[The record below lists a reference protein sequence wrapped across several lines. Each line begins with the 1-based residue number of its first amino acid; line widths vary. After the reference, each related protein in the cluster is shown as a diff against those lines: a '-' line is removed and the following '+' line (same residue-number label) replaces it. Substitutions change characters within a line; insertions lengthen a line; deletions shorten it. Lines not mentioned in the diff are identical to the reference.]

1 MVANSR
7 IDLLVD
13 YSAHFV
19 AFDIALV
26 ILDTLVIIQYPV
38 VVVTQELPCRPPPK
52 QSPSSNT
59 QAPSLTNFVNSFVI
73 KMLSPLRPSTE
84 FFTGFISFGLTAM
97 GLNLQMLFL
106 T

>member
-19 AFDIALV
+19 AFDIALI
-26 ILDTLVIIQYPV
+26 ILDTLVIIQYT
-38 VVVTQELPCRPPPK
+38 VVVTQELPCQPPPR

-84 FFTGFISFGLTAM
+84 FFTGFTSFGLTAM
-97 GLNLQMLFL
+97 GLNLQTLFL